1 MNTLRNTT
9 AAGLLALGAA
19 LSSSACVDNDSSLFV
34 VGVFN
39 LSSTQCLAEPDS
51 NAVLMPQGV
60 LDRAFTRSYRA
71 ALLVGSHLT
80 ERGSREK
87 LRTET
92 SRLQIE
98 GAHIEIFGTTG
109 GKSSF
114 DSPATGLT
122 HPASGTDPSLAAV
135 FAQFIRPEDMGNP
148 NNPDDYG
155 VLGPPGQIIVRV
167 SVFGTTLG
175 GQEIESGEYDFPI
188 LVCDGCLVTYPAD
201 AAVPNLDPSMPR
213 EYECSID
220 VDTAQESTICSLGQ
234 DDMIPCTLC
243 ASYNDVCRFPS
254 QNPWLNGDN

>member
-1 MNTLRNTT
+1 MHTLRNTT

-51 NAVLMPQGV
+51 NAVMMPQGV

-98 GAHIEIFGTTG
+98 GAHIQIFGTTG
-109 GKSSF
+109 DTVSF

-122 HPASGTDPSLAAV
+122 NPASGTDPSLSAV
-135 FAQFIRPEDMGNP
+135 FAQFIRPQDMGNP
-148 NNPDDYG
+148 ANPDDYG
-155 VLGPPGQIIVRV
+155 VIGAPGQIIVRV
-167 SVFGTTLG
+167 SIFGTTLG
-175 GQEIESGEYDFPI
+175 GQQIESGEYDFPI

-201 AAVPNLDPSMPR
+201 AADTDADPNGPYL
-213 EYECSID
+213 CSSS
-220 VDTAQESTICSLGQ
+220 VDSAQESTICTLGQ
-234 DDMIPCTLC
+234 DDLIPCTYC
-243 ASYNDVCRFPS
+243 AAYSDICRDPS
-254 QNPWLNGDN
+254 QNVWLTGG